1 VADISFYKAAW
12 LNSLQAEGDKE
23 CVIMCDEKEIE
34 TTEEIE
40 VLFSDD
46 IEILEARLTD
56 LIIAMGLPEEQSDA
70 VLRLVSEILEDH
82 HADILD
88 TFEDTLLDDEDDEA
102 EIVTD

>member
-1 VADISFYKAAW
+1 
-12 LNSLQAEGDKE
+12 
-23 CVIMCDEKEIE
+23 MCDEKELE
-34 TTEEIE
+34 ESEEIE

-88 TFEDTLLDDEDDEA
+88 TFEDTLLDEDEE
-102 EIVTD
+102 VTE

>member
-1 VADISFYKAAW
+1 
-12 LNSLQAEGDKE
+12 
-23 CVIMCDEKEIE
+23 MCDDKEIE
-34 TTEEIE
+34 TEEEIE

-88 TFEDTLLDDEDDEA
+88 TFEDTMLDDDDDDEA
-102 EIVTD
+102 VIE

>member
-1 VADISFYKAAW
+1 
-12 LNSLQAEGDKE
+12 
-23 CVIMCDEKEIE
+23 MCDEKEIE
-34 TTEEIE
+34 ATEEIE

-82 HADILD
+82 HTDILD
-88 TFEDTLLDDEDDEA
+88 TFEDTLLDDDDDDEA

>member
-1 VADISFYKAAW
+1 
-12 LNSLQAEGDKE
+12 
-23 CVIMCDEKEIE
+23 MCDEREIE
-34 TTEEIE
+34 TSEEIE

-88 TFEDTLLDDEDDEA
+88 TFEDIMLDDDENENEDDE
-102 EIVTD
+102 VTE